1 MASFKI
7 SLLILDTH
15 TYNKFWQ
22 MSARHPLSHTVVKL
36 FMHSSI
42 LGAWRTA
49 GSKPHPPTPLSQ
61 YTVTVYRSILLA
73 VFRHIRGLK
82 NFCGDILWLDTFSK
96 NVLGM
101 SWMIY
106 CCTQT
111 RLNMIR
117 CSPAGTCILSGQF
130 ISCFCEEKSKNV
142 RAGVWE
148 FLCGA
153 MQSLLPVSV
162 SLWSSLW

>member
-7 SLLILDTH
+7 SLLILDVH

-22 MSARHPLSHTVVKL
+22 MSAWHPLSHTVAKL

-42 LGAWRTA
+42 LGPLRTA
-49 GSKPHPPTPLSQ
+49 GSKPPPNQ
-61 YTVTVYRSILLA
+61 YTVGVYRSILLA

-82 NFCGDILWLDTFSK
+82 NLCGDILWLYTFLT

-101 SWMIY
+101 SWMIC

-111 RLNMIR
+111 RLNMIG

-142 RAGVWE
+142 WAGVWE
-148 FLCGA
+148 FLGGA
-153 MQSLLPVSV
+153 MQSLLPVRV
-162 SLWSSLW
+162 SLWSSLG